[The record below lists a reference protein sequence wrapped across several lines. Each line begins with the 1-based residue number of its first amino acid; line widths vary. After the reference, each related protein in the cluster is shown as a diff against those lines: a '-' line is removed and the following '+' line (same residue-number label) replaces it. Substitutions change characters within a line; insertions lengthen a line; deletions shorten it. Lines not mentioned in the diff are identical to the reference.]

1 MSDLQE
7 ARKRINEIDRQMARL
22 FEERMEAVEAVAN
35 YKIKRGLPIYD
46 KEREKEV
53 LDKNTAF
60 LTKEIYQPYYTLF
73 QQGLMEVS
81 KNYQRQLIEGLY
93 VAYSGVEGAYAHIVA
108 TRVFPQGNTKPYP
121 NFGAAYRAV
130 EQGECDC
137 LVLPIENSFAGQVG
151 DNIDLIFE
159 GTLYI
164 TGIYELPIQH
174 NLLGLPGAKVEDI
187 TEVIS
192 HEQALEQCSTYIAE
206 HNLESTTYRNTALA
220 AKKVVAKGDIHLGAI
235 ASRETAALYGLDILA
250 EKINDSNLNTTRFA
264 ILSRKKNDKQR
275 EQGHFVMMFTVSH
288 QVGALA
294 RAIDIIGKYGFN
306 MEAIKSRTL
315 KGKLWQYYF
324 YTEIEGNP
332 YGKHGAGM
340 IQELQEYCDQVRII
354 GTYDAHQQI

>member
-7 ARKRINEIDRQMARL
+7 ARKKINEVDAQMARL
-22 FEERMEAVEAVAN
+22 FEERMDAVAKVAE
-35 YKIKRGLPIYD
+35 YKLKRGLPVYD
-46 KEREKEV
+46 KDREKEV

-60 LTKEIYQPYYTLF
+60 LTNEAYQPYYTLF
-73 QQGLMEVS
+73 QQNVMEVS
-81 KNYQRQLIEGLY
+81 KNYQRQLMDGLHI
-93 VAYSGVEGAYAHIVA
+93 AYSGVEGAYAHIV
-108 TRVFPQGNTKPYP
+108 TRRVFPQGNSVAYP
-121 NFGAAYRAV
+121 NFAAAYHAV

-174 NLLGLPGAKVEDI
+174 NLLGVKGAKTED
-187 TEVIS
+187 VRMVMS
-192 HEQALEQCSTYIAE
+192 HEQALEQCGTYIEE
-206 HNLESTTYRNTALA
+206 HNLECQPCRNTAIA
-220 AKKVVAKGDIHLGAI
+220 AKKVAKMEDPSVAAI
-235 ASRETAALYGLDILA
+235 ASKETAELYGLEILA

-264 ILSRKKNDKQR
+264 VLSRKKNDKQR
-275 EQGHFVMMFTVSH
+275 LQGHFVMMFTVSH
-288 QVGALA
+288 QAGALA
-294 RAIDIIGKYGFN
+294 KAIDVIGKYGFN

-332 YGKHGAGM
+332 YGRSGAGM
-340 IQELQEYCDQVRII
+340 VEDLKEYCDYVRVV
-354 GTYDAHQQI
+354 GTYDAHVVI